1 MVGTSKF
8 ELFVDDND
16 LSSQIK
22 KLNTYESATD
32 WFVHAILENG
42 EPASGALAGLDGRKV
57 PVKFRFVID
66 HTEEGGEETLYPWRF
81 GKPTLSYRPNEEND
95 GELILYDTG
104 RLDQD
109 RSEDHV
115 PEEDTQ
121 HTVTATIDATESVGG
136 IIVNRRSEE
145 GEITIFSGPSAE
157 LDRRAR
163 DAELE
168 IEREREVK
176 AVTSPGFVLSL
187 ASGAASSYRLLYNS
201 GINVGDGSL
210 LRSSLILLPLAVEYF
225 IKFLLVRE
233 SGPLLTSRL
242 LKKYKTHML
251 LNLFDALPFATQRR
265 VEDLFKDELG
275 QTGRP
280 PDSHNI
286 RVCLMRFRNAFT
298 AMRYLFDPE
307 NANTSVHLQNPNHTI
322 ILVCVM
328 NALERACGGPYDFRG
343 VGVDYSTRPESELKS
358 HEGENSQYTGS
369 MYGVVDSLH
378 NATEAMRQ
386 LQEHLPD
393 GFMWPTNVD
402 VSPGRVAIRWAQ
414 APLREP
420 GRTTLG
426 DSVSLEATPKGVNM
440 RAFFRQDHLNAVDVV
455 DEEFEANTMASLLA
469 ALTSNWSWEV
479 MEDGTASWTSP
490 TTKPLPSDDTP
501 VSDPGQ
507 ENSGISFSDVGIDT
521 ISCRVGSLEVK
532 GRGVPRMSAIWNNPI
547 GKSSVTILVPFTD
560 EVETWVNGIIE
571 SRGEGQIEPFEVVY
585 EDAGRTAQLV
595 MSGEGGVWPHP
606 FGRNGVVAI
615 VITDIPYLHRK
626 AIDLTQSDTGE
637 PKNCA

>member
-42 EPASGALAGLDGRKV
+42 EPASEALAKLDGRKV

-66 HTEEGGEETLYPWRF
+66 HTEEGGKQISYPWHF
-81 GKPTLSYRPNEEND
+81 GRPTLSYRPNEEND
-95 GELILYDTG
+95 AELILYDTG
-104 RLDQD
+104 RSGRD
-109 RSEDHV
+109 RSEDNV

-121 HTVTATIDATESVGG
+121 HTVTGTIDATESVGG
-136 IIVNRRSEE
+136 VIVNRRSEE

-157 LDRRAR
+157 LGRMAR
-163 DAELE
+163 DTEIE
-168 IEREREVK
+168 IERERKVK

-187 ASGAASSYRLLYNS
+187 ASGAASSYRLLHKS
-201 GINVGDGSL
+201 GVSRGDGSL
-210 LRSSLILLPLAVEYF
+210 LLSSLILLPLAVEYF

-233 SGPLLTSRL
+233 SGPLS
-242 LKKYKTHML
+242 KEHKTHML
-251 LNLFDALPFATQRR
+251 LKLFDALPFAIQRR
-265 VEDLFKDELG
+265 VDDFFKDELER
-275 QTGRP
+275 TGRP
-280 PDSHNI
+280 RDSHDI

-298 AMRYLFDPE
+298 AMRYLFDPA
-307 NANTSVHLQNPNHTI
+307 NANTSLHLQHPDHTI
-322 ILVCVM
+322 VLECAM
-328 NALERACGGPYDFRG
+328 NALERACGGPHDFRG
-343 VGVDYSTRPESELKS
+343 AGNGHDNYL
-358 HEGENSQYTGS
+358 EGERGLREDDKRHYTGS
-369 MYGVVDSLH
+369 MFGVVDSLL

-386 LQEHLPD
+386 LEEHLPD

-402 VSPGRVAIRWAQ
+402 VSPGRVAIRWSQ

-420 GRTTLG
+420 GSTTLG
-426 DSVSLEATPKGVNM
+426 DSVSLEAAPKGVNM

-490 TTKPLPSDDTP
+490 ATKPLPSDDTP

-507 ENSGISFSDVGIDT
+507 ENSGISFSDVGIDA
-521 ISCRVGSLEVK
+521 ISCRVGSFEVK

-560 EVETWVNGIIE
+560 EVETWVNGIID